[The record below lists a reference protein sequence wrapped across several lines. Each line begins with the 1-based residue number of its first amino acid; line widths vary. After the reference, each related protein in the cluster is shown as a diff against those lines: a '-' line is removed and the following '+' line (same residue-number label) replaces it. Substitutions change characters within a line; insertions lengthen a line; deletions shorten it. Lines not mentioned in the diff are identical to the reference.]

1 MAISSSEDSGE
12 SDHHQNKPR
21 IMGSSSAEHIK
32 NGDKSS
38 SSSPPSEVQV
48 NDVDIAEEE
57 EQPHKEEKEEEPAVE
72 EEVDHESNSLIKLL
86 DLMLNIRSMP
96 FHTYPK

>member
-86 DLMLNIRSMP
+86 KDLDWKLHKVQP
-96 FHTYPK
+96 L